1 VQSFCIVSY
10 VQWCCGVHLRANSG
24 SFCAFIQFII
34 IPPSL
39 AHLQI
44 GALKVL
50 TELTKNQRICQTVK
64 DLGGIQNLLRL
75 LRNTDKEVQGLAA
88 ETISNFGKTS
98 AARKIL
104 RIHNGIMTLV
114 CSVALSHK

>member
-1 VQSFCIVSY
+1 MVLWSSFTY
-10 VQWCCGVHLRANSG
+10 QHNNEALLCCS
-24 SFCAFIQFII
+24 IT
-34 IPPSL
+34 PPTCT
-39 AHLQI
+39 HIQI

-50 TELTKNQRICQTVK
+50 THLTKNRRICQTVK

-104 RIHNGIMTLV
+104 RIHNGIMSLV
-114 CSVALSHK
+114 CIV